1 MQRIEDR
8 SIIWTAESSI
18 AAGFLVWC
26 NNPFFQLICMQIN
39 SVWSII
45 VMNWVVSKIIGYL
58 GNYYSRKTRSNY
70 IPNGIESKNVTNCFE
85 LDRAKTM
92 NSSLG
97 WNKSVSFKRILQRQ
111 ISEKFTKNNPLYV
124 WLIGV
129 NFIWYLLH
137 TMQNNYQNCGILLC
151 FFKY

>member
-92 NSSLG
+92 NYSSLE
-97 WNKSVSFKRILQRQ
+97 WNKSWNLYHLKEFYRGKFLKNLQKIIR
-111 ISEKFTKNNPLYV
+111 YMYG
-124 WLIGV
+124 W
-129 NFIWYLLH
+129 
-137 TMQNNYQNCGILLC
+137 
-151 FFKY
+151 